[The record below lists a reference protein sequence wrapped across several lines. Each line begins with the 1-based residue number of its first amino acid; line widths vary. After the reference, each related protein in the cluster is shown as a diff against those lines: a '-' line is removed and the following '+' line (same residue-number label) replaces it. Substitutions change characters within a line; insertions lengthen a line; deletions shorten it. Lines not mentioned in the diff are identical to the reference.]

1 MIRKNDLRVRRTKV
15 KISHAFWKL
24 LREKGYAQITIKQ
37 LLAEAHINRTTF
49 YAHYADKEA
58 LLNSEEDEL
67 FHDLFQIVKKAPVEE
82 MTTRNIDGQKLQ
94 EYYHQAASYV
104 YEHREKLAI
113 LLGEKGDPSFLSK
126 LTRFGR
132 KVWLQTGVMSSL
144 NGSKDYVFRGML
156 GLMTNLI
163 GEWAERDFKE
173 TPAEFEIILNELVTP
188 ILLNNDL
195 FNKQQ

>member
-1 MIRKNDLRVRRTKV
+1 MIRKNDLRVRKTKV

-24 LREKGYAQITIKQ
+24 LQEKGYAQITIKQ
-37 LLAEAHINRTTF
+37 LLAEAQINRTTF

-67 FHDLFQIVKKAPVEE
+67 FNDLLQIVKKAPVEE
-82 MTTRNIDGQKLQ
+82 VTTRNIDGQKLQ
-94 EYYHQAASYV
+94 EYYHRVASYV
-104 YEHREKLAI
+104 YEHRERLAI

-132 KVWLQTGVMSSL
+132 KVWLQTGVMTSL
-144 NGSKDYVFRGML
+144 NGSKDYVFRGMI

-173 TPAEFEIILNELVTP
+173 TPDEFEMILDKLVTP
-188 ILLNNDL
+188 ILLNDDL
-195 FNKQQ
+195 FNEQ

>member
-1 MIRKNDLRVRRTKV
+1 MIRKNDLRVRKTKV

-37 LLAEAHINRTTF
+37 LLAEAQINRTTF

-67 FHDLFQIVKKAPVEE
+67 FNDLLQIVKKAPVEE
-82 MTTRNIDGQKLQ
+82 VTTRNIDGQKLQ
-94 EYYHQAASYV
+94 EYYHRVASYV
-104 YEHREKLAI
+104 YEHRERLAI

-126 LTRFGR
+126 LARVGR

-144 NGSKDYVFRGML
+144 NGSKDYVFRGMI

-173 TPAEFEIILNELVTP
+173 TPDEFEMILDKLVSP
-188 ILLNNDL
+188 ILLNDDL
-195 FNKQQ
+195 FNEQ

>member
-1 MIRKNDLRVRRTKV
+1 MIRKNDLRVRKTKV

-37 LLAEAHINRTTF
+37 LLAEAQINRTTF

-67 FHDLFQIVKKAPVEE
+67 FNDLLQIVKKAPVEE
-82 MTTRNIDGQKLQ
+82 VTTRNIDGQKLQ
-94 EYYHQAASYV
+94 EYYHRVASYV
-104 YEHREKLAI
+104 YEHRERLAI

-132 KVWLQTGVMSSL
+132 KVWLQTGVMTSL
-144 NGSKDYVFRGML
+144 NGSKDYVFRGMI

-173 TPAEFEIILNELVTP
+173 TPDEFEMILDKLVTP
-188 ILLNNDL
+188 ILLNDDL
-195 FNKQQ
+195 FNEQ